1 MKEIEPISVQCV
13 ISDGRVLTFVCH
25 QLNTLDFEND
35 DGIKNFIWLDDNIEM
50 FKYAYMKVP
59 GDRRYKDITET
70 TIYLEDVNQL
80 AFEKFLKFVLN

>member
-13 ISDGRVLTFVCH
+13 VTDGQKMSFICH

-35 DGIKNFIWLDDNIEM
+35 NGIKNLVWIEDEIEM
-50 FKYAYMKVP
+50 FKYAYLKFP
-59 GDRRYKDITET
+59 GDKRYKDITET
-70 TIYLEDVNQL
+70 TIYLEDVNRM